1 MENKCSD
8 MLQQIKICREDEE
21 KYPQCLREL
30 KERPSILYY
39 RGDIEILNQ
48 YRSVAVIGS
57 RKISE
62 NGGKLAFHTGNIV
75 GKKGLNLI
83 NGLALGCD
91 TEALKGSLKVGGR
104 CVAILPCGLNE
115 IYPKSNQWLAEE
127 ILKQGGCLIS
137 EYPAGT
143 RPEKYRFVQRDRLQS
158 GISQGVLVI
167 EAMEKSGTMHTV
179 EYAKRQSRRIACYYH
194 GFLKYA
200 TGNSK
205 IENSYSVKV
214 IKENKDLEEYLD
226 SIKKE
231 LEYTQMCF
239 DFI

>member
-1 MENKCSD
+1 MENKRSD

-91 TEALKGSLKVGGR
+91 TESLKCSLKVGGR
-104 CVAILPCGLNE
+104 CVAILPCG
-115 IYPKSNQWLAEE
+115 
-127 ILKQGGCLIS
+127 
-137 EYPAGT
+137 
-143 RPEKYRFVQRDRLQS
+143 
-158 GISQGVLVI
+158 
-167 EAMEKSGTMHTV
+167 
-179 EYAKRQSRRIACYYH
+179 
-194 GFLKYA
+194 
-200 TGNSK
+200 
-205 IENSYSVKV
+205 
-214 IKENKDLEEYLD
+214 
-226 SIKKE
+226 
-231 LEYTQMCF
+231 
-239 DFI
+239 

>member
-1 MENKCSD
+1 MENKRSD

-62 NGGKLAFHTGNIV
+62 NGGKLAFHAGSVV

-127 ILKQGGCLIS
+127 ILKQGGCLVS
-137 EYPAGT
+137 EYPADI

-158 GISQGVLVI
+158 GMSQGVLVI

-179 EYAKRQSRRIACYYH
+179 EYAKKQRRRLACYYH
-194 GFLKYA
+194 EFLRYA

-205 IENSYSVKV
+205 IENSYSAKV
-214 IKENKDLEEYLD
+214 IKESKDLEEYLD
-226 SIKKE
+226 SIKE
-231 LEYTQMCF
+231 EEEYTQMCF